1 VKLRVLCATVFS
13 LLFTAACGYSDPYGN
28 SGPVANESP
37 PHGSPTPGV
46 DDFHAG
52 DGLPRITYPDGLQ
65 YVTLKVGTGQIAKLG
80 DIVTM
85 QYTGW
90 LQDGTVFDSSR
101 QPGRTAFSAYL
112 APDPSNCPSIPNVS
126 CVIAGWNEGVP
137 GMAVG
142 GIRKLIIPPE
152 LAYGAQGQQDPQ
164 TGAYLIPPEATLVFE
179 VELISVKAGPKPS
192 PTPTPKASPSPT
204 PSPSK

>member
-1 VKLRVLCATVFS
+1 MRRGPALILAF
-13 LLFTAACGYSDPYGN
+13 LFAAACGYSDPYATN
-28 SGPVANESP
+28 GPVANESP

-65 YVTLKVGTGQIAKLG
+65 FITLKVGTGQLAKIG

-90 LQDGTVFDSSR
+90 LTDGTVFDSSR
-101 QPGRTAFSAYL
+101 QAGRSAFSAL
-112 APDPSNCPSIPNVS
+112 LSSAPSTCTSTSAYS
-126 CVIAGWNEGVP
+126 CVIPGWNEGLP

-142 GIRKLIIPPE
+142 GIRKLIIPPD
-152 LAYGAQGQQDPQ
+152 LAYGPQGQQDPQ
-164 TGAYLIPPEATLVFE
+164 TGAYLIPPDATLVFE

-192 PTPTPKASPSPT
+192 PSPTPKASPSP
-204 PSPSK
+204 